1 MSSTERAPEPTM
13 EEILASIRRIISDDE
28 ANSTQQRATSSEYA
42 EQVRV
47 EDAEYE
53 AADTQMIADIERA
66 LGNVAVAAEPA
77 PVDDDCD
84 DILEL
89 TEPGGAS
96 PEDVMMA
103 DEPITVLEEVVLE
116 TEVYGE
122 PRPKLDFGAAFPPS
136 EPPTEMAESLT
147 EAVESFAESAP
158 AYDAP
163 AYELPEPATKS
174 RHRPTKSPRRPA
186 WKRP

>member
-28 ANSTQQRATSSEYA
+28 ASSTQQRATSSEYA

-66 LGNVAVAAEPA
+66 LGNVSVAAEPA
-77 PVDDDCD
+77 PVDDDPD

-96 PEDVMMA
+96 
-103 DEPITVLEEVVLE
+103 ILSKCS
-116 TEVYGE
+116 G
-122 PRPKLDFGAAFPPS
+122 
-136 EPPTEMAESLT
+136 
-147 EAVESFAESAP
+147 ESFRPMNSKQAQVVTAPIISISPWAILITPISPNVIASPSA
-158 AYDAP
+158 
-163 AYELPEPATKS
+163 S
-174 RHRPTKSPRRPA
+174 RM
-186 WKRP
+186 

>member
-66 LGNVAVAAEPA
+66 LGNVSVAAEPF
-77 PVDDDCD
+77 
-84 DILEL
+84 LHRH
-89 TEPGGAS
+89 GWFH
-96 PEDVMMA
+96 
-103 DEPITVLEEVVLE
+103 EEGRRRIVE
-116 TEVYGE
+116 
-122 PRPKLDFGAAFPPS
+122 RP
-136 EPPTEMAESLT
+136 
-147 EAVESFAESAP
+147 
-158 AYDAP
+158 
-163 AYELPEPATKS
+163 
-174 RHRPTKSPRRPA
+174 
-186 WKRP
+186 

>member
-66 LGNVAVAAEPA
+66 LGNVSVAAEPA
-77 PVDDDCD
+77 PVDDDPD
-84 DILEL
+84 DILDL
-89 TEPGGAS
+89 TEPGGTS

-103 DEPITVLEEVVLE
+103 DEPTTVLEEIVLE
-116 TEVYGE
+116 TEIYEE
-122 PRPKLDFGAAFPPS
+122 PRPKLDFS
-136 EPPTEMAESLT
+136 YR
-147 EAVESFAESAP
+147 SAP
-158 AYDAP
+158 DADF
-163 AYELPEPATKS
+163 A
-174 RHRPTKSPRRPA
+174 
-186 WKRP
+186 

>member
-47 EDAEYE
+47 EDADYE

-66 LGNVAVAAEPA
+66 LGSVRGAAEPA
-77 PVDDDCD
+77 PVDDDLD
-84 DILEL
+84 DILDL
-89 TEPGGAS
+89 TEPGGTS

-103 DEPITVLEEVVLE
+103 DEPITVLEEIVLE
-116 TEVYGE
+116 TEIYEE

-136 EPPTEMAESLT
+136 EPPAEMAESLT

-158 AYDAP
+158 AYERAR
-163 AYELPEPATKS
+163 ASL
-174 RHRPTKSPRRPA
+174 RRA
-186 WKRP
+186 GTDL